1 MQIIN
6 VSPGNI
12 YGYEDEPGTE
22 YRDHLA
28 KGRTP
33 HISAE

>member
-6 VSPGNI
+6 GSLGNI
-12 YGYEDEPGTE
+12 YGYEDEPGIE

-28 KGRTP
+28 KG
-33 HISAE
+33 